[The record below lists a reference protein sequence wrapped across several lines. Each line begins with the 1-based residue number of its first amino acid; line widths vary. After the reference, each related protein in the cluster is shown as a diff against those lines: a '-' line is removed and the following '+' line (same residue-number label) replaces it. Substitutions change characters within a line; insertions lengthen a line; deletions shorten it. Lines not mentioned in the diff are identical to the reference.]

1 MKLTDYMRKTEK
13 IYKELAPRY
22 LEAAKQDEEN
32 RQAILNVRN
41 SRDLTYEGKQK
52 KIAALQ
58 EKGKAF
64 KAEMAAIAATANEQA
79 QEVRQEVAERFYGF
93 YHATPQAIDMQGLEL
108 LKSGILSESELMQ
121 VAEGYKGNATMQ
133 RICGKYMQ
141 QSDSRTLR
149 EMGSVL
155 QANASNPHLKCIDSI
170 IEVGTHCMGGAPLSG
185 ANGAEHMFARF
196 DEMTAQTYAAAPDI
210 EA

>member
-141 QSDSRTLR
+141 QSDSRTLQ

-155 QANASNPHLKCIDSI
+155 QAKASNPHLKCIDSI
-170 IEVGTHCMGGAPLSG
+170 IEVGKYCLGGGRTQG
-185 ANGAEHMFARF
+185 ASCEVFLKRF

>member
-170 IEVGTHCMGGAPLSG
+170 IEDI
-185 ANGAEHMFARF
+185 F
-196 DEMTAQTYAAAPDI
+196 TACRSINRDFFMCEWISICRRSRITRCR
-210 EA
+210 